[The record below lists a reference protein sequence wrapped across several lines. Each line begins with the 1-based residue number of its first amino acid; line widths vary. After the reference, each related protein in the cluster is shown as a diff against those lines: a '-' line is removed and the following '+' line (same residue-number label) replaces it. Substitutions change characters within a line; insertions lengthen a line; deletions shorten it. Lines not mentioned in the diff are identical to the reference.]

1 MVIITILQYINMTKI
16 DLNKVKKSVILS
28 AVIIAAGVI
37 IGVLLANPVISFVTA
52 IQSSNM
58 TVNERGG
65 GIFVEQSPKIN
76 GSIKALEKAQAAIE
90 NDLKTSF
97 VQAAD
102 IVAGQSNNDTILLGG
117 NLGMDQGYL
126 VYKFFSLNPTNHT
139 LYKTIVDAGN
149 GAVLYKTE
157 DIQIMNFFD
166 KSGDQSGEGH
176 GMPGFAGEHGYGDG
190 QGLGLGLG
198 LKQEQE
204 SFGFGHWKGPWG
216 FHGHVDNPSNGPW
229 R

>member
-16 DLNKVKKSVILS
+16 DLNKVKKRVILS

-58 TVNERGG
+58 TLNESGWG
-65 GIFVEQSPKIN
+65 KFVEQSPKIN
-76 GSIKALEKAQAAIE
+76 GSIKALEKPQAAIK

-117 NLGMDQGYL
+117 YLGMDQGYL
-126 VYKFFSLNPTNHT
+126 VYKFFSLNLTNHAG
-139 LYKTIVDAGN
+139 YKTIVDAGN

-157 DIQIMNFFD
+157 NIQIMNFFD
-166 KSGDQSGEGH
+166 KSGDQSGEGL

-190 QGLGLGLG
+190 LGLGLGLG

-204 SFGFGHWKGPWG
+204 SFGFGHWKG
-216 FHGHVDNPSNGPW
+216 HGVSW
-229 R
+229 SR

>member
-1 MVIITILQYINMTKI
+1 MTKI
-16 DLNKVKKSVILS
+16 DSNKVKKRVILS
-28 AVIIAAGVI
+28 AVIIAAVVI
-37 IGVLLANPVISFVTA
+37 LGVLLANPVISFVTA

-58 TVNERGG
+58 TVNERER

-76 GSIKALEKAQAAIE
+76 GSINVLEKAQAAIE

-102 IVAGQSNNDTILLGG
+102 IAAGQSNNDTILLDGH
-117 NLGMDQGYL
+117 LGVDQGYL
-126 VYKFFSLNPTNHT
+126 VYKFFSLNPTNQT
-139 LYKTIVDAGN
+139 GYKITVDAGN

-157 DIQIMNFFD
+157 DIHIMNYFD
-166 KSGDQSGEGH
+166 KSGDQSREDH
-176 GMPGFAGEHGYGDG
+176 GIPGFAGEHGYGYG
-190 QGLGLGLG
+190 QGLGLGLEQE
-198 LKQEQE
+198 QEQE

-216 FHGHVDNPSNGPW
+216 FNGQGDNPRNGPW